1 MHGVYFHS
9 SAVLTP
15 FMNMKRRTLENCLSS
30 DGKIFQGVQS
40 GYTVLYLLLS
50 AVADVYLS
58 RNSSVSGN
66 HLCEYR
72 TGLHCL
78 EIAVMPEPPQNTSN
92 SVTESNKINA
102 EASK

>member
-1 MHGVYFHS
+1 MAKFSRVFNL
-9 SAVLTP
+9 VIQFCT
-15 FMNMKRRTLENCLSS
+15 C
-30 DGKIFQGVQS
+30 
-40 GYTVLYLLLS
+40 
-50 AVADVYLS
+50 AVADIYLS
-58 RNSSVSGN
+58 RISSVSGN
-66 HLCEYR
+66 HLREYR